1 LSGGD
6 LVADKTG
13 VLVVPDC
20 VGLVPIP
27 GLVQFRHDALAAISS
42 GWEPGPNGPG
52 ESGIELDRIQ
62 AEYNS
67 VRLHAAIGYVTPTTS
82 TTAAAKRSAR
92 PAATGSPRRGSTAS
106 HTVGTPA

>member
-1 LSGGD
+1 
-6 LVADKTG
+6 VADHRDPAG
-13 VLVVPDC
+13 GGGLRRGLAVPAS
-20 VGLVPIP
+20 PTT
-27 GLVQFRHDALAAISS
+27 RAISS

-92 PAATGSPRRGSTAS
+92 PAATGSPRRGWTAP
-106 HTVGTPA
+106 HTVETPA